1 MKKSTAAKINKSPK
15 EKKAL
20 IDAPP
25 MKSRSLT
32 LESSP
37 TVKKAVKDA
46 MKRFNSGI
54 SDKRPEITTKPREV
68 LYPSANYDDAMKM
81 QKAGQ
86 GFGDWSGEPRRA
98 KGGTINLKDCS
109 VSTASKGKKAN
120 W

>member
-68 LYPSANYDDAMKM
+68 LYPSANYDDIMNM

-86 GFGDWSGEPRRA
+86 GFGNYSGEPRRA